1 MHWTPAPPP
10 SRRARPRWIS
20 AELDVDGKID
30 EHAALCLRL
39 AIEDVRAGPST
50 TILVD
55 LRELTAI
62 DAGGV
67 DLFVRHDADCR
78 ARGVELGLL
87 ICGDARHDQ
96 IARAFDEAGLGD
108 QLQFTCEPGPPAP
121 REQRRRPLRRRTV
134 SERAVSQRA
143 VPLGVSATW
152 LRHVSPLSGL
162 RRGRMTARR

>member
-1 MHWTPAPPP
+1 MHWTPAPPSSRP
-10 SRRARPRWIS
+10 SRPRWII
-20 AELDVDGKID
+20 AELDVDGTID

-39 AIEDVRAGPST
+39 AIEDARACPSS

-62 DAGGV
+62 DAAGV
-67 DLFVRHDADCR
+67 ALFVCHDADCR

-108 QLQFTCEPGPPAP
+108 QLQFTCEAEPPPRAQRTRSRPRRTRAP
-121 REQRRRPLRRRTV
+121 RA
-134 SERAVSQRA
+134 SSQRA

-162 RRGRMTARR
+162 RHGRMTARR

>member
-10 SRRARPRWIS
+10 FRPSRPRWVI
-20 AELDVDGKID
+20 AEPDVNGTID

-39 AIEDVRAGPST
+39 AIEDSRVGPST

-62 DAGGV
+62 AAAGV
-67 DLFVRHDADCR
+67 SLFVHHDADCR
-78 ARGVELGLL
+78 ARGVALGLL
-87 ICGDARHDQ
+87 ICGDARHDE

-108 QLQFTCEPGPPAP
+108 QLQFTCEPGPPP
-121 REQRRRPLRRRTV
+121 RPRRTRLRRRHA
-134 SERAVSQRA
+134 RAAHAGSQRS

-152 LRHVSPLSGL
+152 LLRVSALSEQW
-162 RRGRMTARR
+162 RGRTTARH